1 MSNQKRVND
10 GTNANDQYDDRL
22 MINNPENI
30 TNGGPNPVKI
40 HRSGNHQ
47 MEDSSESINFPESSG
62 ENDVGTS
69 STHYQLSIAETT
81 NTTARLEP
89 SDNEPCFGVF
99 QDVITALLD
108 VLVEIKLPWPTISQT
123 ICQAI
128 ADRLPGQP

>member
-89 SDNEPCFGVF
+89 SDNEPCLSRKSS
-99 QDVITALLD
+99 TTSLD
-108 VLVEIKLPWPTISQT
+108 SPSSNFNLMKYILK
-123 ICQAI
+123 
-128 ADRLPGQP
+128 DYHD